1 MFVPG
6 SGVLSKPQTE
16 QWNVIHDKVLPQLT
30 QLSFD
35 ATHKK
40 LGLCFVQAEIELNQL
55 KDADVPEDIEDGDA
69 DVDED
74 GDELED

>member
-1 MFVPG
+1 VPG
-6 SGVLSKPQTE
+6 SGVLSKPQAE
-16 QWNVIHDKVLPQLT
+16 QWNVIRDKVLPQLT

-35 ATHKK
+35 AKHEK
-40 LGLCFVQAEIELNQL
+40 LGLRLVQAEIELNQL
-55 KDADVPEDIEDGDA
+55 KDVDVPEDIEDGDA